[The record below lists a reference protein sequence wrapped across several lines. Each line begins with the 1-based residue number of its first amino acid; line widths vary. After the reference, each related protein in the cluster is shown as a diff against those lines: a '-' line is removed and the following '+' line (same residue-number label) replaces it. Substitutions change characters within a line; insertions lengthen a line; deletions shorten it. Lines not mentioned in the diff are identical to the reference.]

1 MSARPNLRRVFAGR
15 RVLITG
21 GLGFIGSNLARALV
35 GLGARVSIV
44 DSLVPEYGGNRR
56 NLAGIAARVKVH
68 VADVR
73 DWPRLP
79 DLVRGQDFLFNL
91 AGQTSHM
98 DSMTDPQTD
107 LDINC
112 RAQLAILEACRLHN
126 PGIRIVFA
134 STRQIY
140 GRPDYLPVDERHPLR
155 PVDVNG
161 INKMAGEAFHL
172 LYSRVHGIAA
182 TALRLT
188 NTIGPR
194 MRVKDARQTFV
205 GVWVRRLVEGEP
217 FEVWGGEQ
225 LRDFTYVDDAVEA
238 FLLAAAKPEAV
249 GEVFN
254 SIWDCKALIEQQ
266 LIDYIRTTVVHA
278 GGITH
283 LRRIAD
289 LAALYQVRTGC
300 HGATDL
306 SPVCMGAALH
316 FGLWVPNF
324 GIQEHMPHTP
334 ETDAVFPHSYRFER
348 GFMHPGEVPGHG
360 VEIDEAL
367 AARYPYQRAYLP
379 VNRLQHDGTLWHW

>member
-1 MSARPNLRRVFAGR
+1 MAPPPNLRRTYAGR

-35 GLGARVSIV
+35 GLGARVAIV

-56 NLAGIAARVKVH
+56 NLAGIAARVRVH
-68 VADVR
+68 LADVR

-79 DLVRGQDFLFNL
+79 ELIRGQDFLFNL

-112 RAQLAILEACRLHN
+112 RAQLAILEACRQHN

-140 GRPDYLPVDERHPLR
+140 GRPDYLPVDELHPLR

-161 INKMAGEAFHL
+161 INKLAGESFHL

-194 MRVKDARQTFV
+194 MRVRDARQTFV
-205 GVWVRRLVEGEP
+205 GVWIRRLVEGEP

-225 LRDFTYVDDAVEA
+225 WRDFTYVDDAVDA
-238 FLLAAAKPEAV
+238 FLLAAARPEAV
-249 GEVFN
+249 GEIFN
-254 SIWDCKALIEQQ
+254 LGGPPRVTLAHLAELLVELNGGGSFVVRAFPSDRRK
-266 LIDYIRTTVVHA
+266 IDIGDYYA
-278 GGITH
+278 DD
-283 LRRIAD
+283 RRIRRRLGWRPRVD
-289 LAALYQVRTGC
+289 LRT
-300 HGATDL
+300 
-306 SPVCMGAALH
+306 
-316 FGLWVPNF
+316 
-324 GIQEHMPHTP
+324 
-334 ETDAVFPHSYRFER
+334 
-348 GFMHPGEVPGHG
+348 
-360 VEIDEAL
+360 AL
-367 AARYPYQRAYLP
+367 ARTLAYYRKELRHY
-379 VNRLQHDGTLWHW
+379 V

>member
-1 MSARPNLRRVFAGR
+1 MPALKNVDRVFADK

-21 GLGFIGSNLARALV
+21 GLGFIGSNLARELV
-35 GLGARVSIV
+35 RSGAHVTVV
-44 DSLVPEYGGNRR
+44 DSLVPEYGGNRH
-56 NLAGIAARVKVH
+56 NLAGITSRVRVH
-68 VADVR
+68 IADVR

-126 PGIRIVFA
+126 PDIRIVFA

-140 GRPDYLPVDERHPLR
+140 GRPDYLPVDEKHPLR

-161 INKMAGEAFHL
+161 INKLAGEQFHL
-172 LYSRVHGIAA
+172 LYSQVHGIRA

-205 GVWVRRLVEGEP
+205 GVWIRRLLEGEP
-217 FEVWGGEQ
+217 VEVWGGEQ

-238 FLLAAAKPEAV
+238 FLLSAAQPQAV
-249 GEVFN
+249 GRIFN
-254 SIWDCKALIEQQ
+254 LGGPPPVTLQRLAELLIE
-266 LIDYIRTTVVHA
+266 INGGGEFVVRKFPA
-278 GGITH
+278 DR
-283 LRRIAD
+283 RRIDIGDYYAD
-289 LAALYQVRTGC
+289 DRLIGRVLGWRPRTNLKAALARTV
-300 HGATDL
+300 AY
-306 SPVCMGAALH
+306 
-316 FGLWVPNF
+316 
-324 GIQEHMPHTP
+324 
-334 ETDAVFPHSYRFER
+334 YR
-348 GFMHPGEVPGHG
+348 
-360 VEIDEAL
+360 DEL
-367 AARYPYQRAYLP
+367 AHYL
-379 VNRLQHDGTLWHW
+379 